1 VPLAARRILVSTLQ
15 RAALPTIVLDRV
27 AWDAERVR
35 AEQGVATTLEIIH
48 QGDVIVRKGDRID
61 EKILT
66 RLSAYRFSEL
76 ARSTSRFSILS
87 ALGSL
92 GHAIV
97 LIAMLALYL
106 YFVRR
111 TSFMRNGQLATLLA
125 MPVVS
130 AGLGWLS
137 IILPSDLP
145 LEYTIIVPGMAM
157 LVSILYD
164 VRTAIV
170 VTLACS
176 LSVAAARGND
186 HIIAVV
192 LIAGGAMAAYSATNL
207 RSRTQVFTSIFAIA
221 AGLVIVTVSLE
232 LERATALLPL
242 LLKLGG
248 AAVNAILSPLVAL
261 AVILV
266 MERAMNLATD
276 LRLEDFDDINH
287 PLIHQLNERAPG
299 TYQHTMSVVH
309 LSESAAAAI
318 GANPLLARVGALY
331 HDIGKIEKSEYFI
344 ENQIGIDNKHDK
356 LTPKKSTTIIRQH
369 VQGGIAL
376 ARDNRLPDRIWKFIP
391 MHHGTMVIKHFYAK
405 AKEEAAA
412 DGLTVDA
419 ADYRYPGPKP
429 DSKETAIVM
438 LADAV
443 EALSRLVNTR
453 EREEIE
459 QAVDQIV
466 IDRLRDGQL
475 SESPLTMHD
484 IDLIKESFVK
494 TLLGSSHQR
503 VRYMDVKEDSGT
515 SAS

>member
-1 VPLAARRILVSTLQ
+1 
-15 RAALPTIVLDRV
+15 
-27 AWDAERVR
+27 
-35 AEQGVATTLEIIH
+35 
-48 QGDVIVRKGDRID
+48 
-61 EKILT
+61 
-66 RLSAYRFSEL
+66 
-76 ARSTSRFSILS
+76 
-87 ALGSL
+87 
-92 GHAIV
+92 
-97 LIAMLALYL
+97 
-106 YFVRR
+106 
-111 TSFMRNGQLATLLA
+111 
-125 MPVVS
+125 
-130 AGLGWLS
+130 
-137 IILPSDLP
+137 
-145 LEYTIIVPGMAM
+145 
-157 LVSILYD
+157 
-164 VRTAIV
+164 
-170 VTLACS
+170 
-176 LSVAAARGND
+176 
-186 HIIAVV
+186 
-192 LIAGGAMAAYSATNL
+192 
-207 RSRTQVFTSIFAIA
+207 
-221 AGLVIVTVSLE
+221 
-232 LERATALLPL
+232 
-242 LLKLGG
+242 
-248 AAVNAILSPLVAL
+248 
-261 AVILV
+261 
-266 MERAMNLATD
+266 
-276 LRLEDFDDINH
+276 
-287 PLIHQLNERAPG
+287 
-299 TYQHTMSVVH
+299 
-309 LSESAAAAI
+309 
-318 GANPLLARVGALY
+318 
-331 HDIGKIEKSEYFI
+331 
-344 ENQIGIDNKHDK
+344 
-356 LTPKKSTTIIRQH
+356 